1 MNGRIYTIFILIIIF
16 AATIV
21 GRLFYL
27 QIINHKFYQ
36 AQALGQQALLGN
48 NIGERGEIFFKNP
61 AKSLAV
67 CNDKIL
73 VYVNSVEIQD
83 QQSVSDNLS
92 QIIQETKA
100 VLLEKIKNGDS
111 YTVINNKL
119 SEEQAKKIQELKMKG
134 VYLNRSPGRYY
145 PQQTIASQVAGFV
158 SGDGVGQYGL
168 EGYYEDI
175 LSGEQSLSQQSR
187 SLALFNLNN
196 LTQQNLDGADLYLTI
211 DYNIQYE
218 AESLLKKANKD
229 FEIDGGQIIVM
240 DPNTGEIVAMA
251 EKPNFNPN
259 KYSQEKDFDI
269 FQNFTVQKI
278 FEPGSVMKSF
288 TMAIGL
294 NEGKITP
301 TSTYIDEG
309 FVKIGDKTISNFL
322 KNKKYGLQTMTEV
335 LEKSLNTGAVFIEK
349 TMPHGIFLQ
358 YLDEFGFGE
367 KTGIDLQGE
376 VMSQN
381 NNLRDG
387 GDVNFATASFGQG
400 IGATP
405 IQLVRAFSAIANG
418 GKILR
423 PYVVSKIVNANQE
436 EIETPVK
443 IIRTILNQQTI
454 SQLTTMLISTVSNGA
469 KNARVPGYYVAGK
482 TGTAQVPYPDR
493 AGYYPDRTINSF
505 IGFAPALNPRFVIL
519 VKLDNVRNG
528 RTAEGTSSF
537 IFSKLAQYVL
547 NYWQIPPDH
556 KEP

>member
-269 FQNFTVQKI
+269 FQNF
-278 FEPGSVMKSF
+278 P
-288 TMAIGL
+288 MAFQRL
-294 NEGKITP
+294 
-301 TSTYIDEG
+301 
-309 FVKIGDKTISNFL
+309 
-322 KNKKYGLQTMTEV
+322 
-335 LEKSLNTGAVFIEK
+335 
-349 TMPHGIFLQ
+349 
-358 YLDEFGFGE
+358 
-367 KTGIDLQGE
+367 
-376 VMSQN
+376 
-381 NNLRDG
+381 
-387 GDVNFATASFGQG
+387 
-400 IGATP
+400 
-405 IQLVRAFSAIANG
+405 
-418 GKILR
+418 
-423 PYVVSKIVNANQE
+423 
-436 EIETPVK
+436 
-443 IIRTILNQQTI
+443 
-454 SQLTTMLISTVSNGA
+454 LT
-469 KNARVPGYYVAGK
+469 
-482 TGTAQVPYPDR
+482 
-493 AGYYPDRTINSF
+493 
-505 IGFAPALNPRFVIL
+505 
-519 VKLDNVRNG
+519 
-528 RTAEGTSSF
+528 
-537 IFSKLAQYVL
+537 
-547 NYWQIPPDH
+547 
-556 KEP
+556 